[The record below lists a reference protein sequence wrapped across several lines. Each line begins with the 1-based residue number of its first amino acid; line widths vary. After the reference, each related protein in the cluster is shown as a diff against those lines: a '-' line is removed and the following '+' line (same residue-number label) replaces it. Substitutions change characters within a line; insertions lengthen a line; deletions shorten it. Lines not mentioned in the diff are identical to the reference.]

1 MQQFGG
7 WTQSRA
13 KRRGFTLTELMIVV
27 AMIGILATLAIV
39 GYDRYLR
46 SAGASEVKAVMQ
58 GIRIAEEAY
67 KSETF
72 QYKDCSISLTD
83 WYPHAPSDKKSAWDN
98 PNHSRYN
105 DWRELN
111 VVTDGPVKFGYAVVA
126 GVAPDKGVSAVD
138 FCANWTTA
146 HANINGPW
154 FVVSAAGNQDNDKD
168 QSRFAASSLTGQ
180 ICVDKAMGD
189 DE

>member
-1 MQQFGG
+1 MV
-7 WTQSRA
+7 
-13 KRRGFTLTELMIVV
+13 VV
-27 AMIGILATLAIV
+27 AMVGDLATLAIV

-46 SAGASEVKAVMQ
+46 SAGSSEVKAVMQ
-58 GIRIAEEAY
+58 GIRISEEAY

-72 QYKDCSISLTD
+72 QYKSCSASLTD
-83 WYPHAPSDKKSAWDN
+83 WYPHAPSNKKSAWDN
-98 PNHSRYN
+98 PNHAKYN

-126 GVAPDKGVSAVD
+126 GVAPDAAVSGVD
-138 FCANWTTA
+138 YCANWKTV
-146 HANINGPW
+146 HSNIEGPW
-154 FVVSAAGNQDNDKD
+154 FVVSAAGDQDGDSI

-180 ICVDKAMGD
+180 ICVDKAVGD